1 MKLFVFLFMMLFTQ
15 VLTQGEK
22 PNFWLCPP
30 AIWECVIGNLNYN
43 YIEGDPKGPENWW
56 KLHDNWALCGK
67 GQMQSPIDLSDEEK
81 DPTLG
86 NLKLNYMATNA
97 TLVNHGREVVLEWDG
112 DAGYLKIDST
122 QYSLKQMYWHYP
134 SEHQID
140 STRYD
145 LEAHMVHESKDGK
158 KAVIANLYKI
168 GASNQFLEKVI
179 NSLIN

>member
-1 MKLFVFLFMMLFTQ
+1 MWLIMLAIMG
-15 VLTQGEK
+15 VGNYRSVPILIGEK

-56 KLHDNWALCGK
+56 KLHDNWAQCGK

-97 TLVNHGREVVLEWDG
+97 TLVNHGREVVVRE
-112 DAGYLKIDST
+112 
-122 QYSLKQMYWHYP
+122 
-134 SEHQID
+134 
-140 STRYD
+140 
-145 LEAHMVHESKDGK
+145 VHK
-158 KAVIANLYKI
+158 
-168 GASNQFLEKVI
+168 
-179 NSLIN
+179 